1 MPALF
6 AIGELNERKNSR
18 ILLENEMTKS
28 TIYNEVIPIK
38 IGKFRSL
45 PFWSTCF
52 SSESPDFTVI
62 ILHFLEEVNS
72 LLFHFTTLLS
82 YSTCIGT
89 ETVMIMMKID
99 KTIFLSEVIAIK
111 RRILNFIQKIK
122 ILQREHNDQ
131 AL

>member
-38 IGKFRSL
+38 I
-45 PFWSTCF
+45 PQ
-52 SSESPDFTVI
+52 SSILVHLLFLRVARFYGDNFTR
-62 ILHFLEEVNS
+62 EEVNS

-89 ETVMIMMKID
+89 ETVMIMMKIE

-111 RRILNFIQKIK
+111 YRILNFIQKIK
-122 ILQREHNDQ
+122 IL
-131 AL
+131 